1 MLIVRSRL
9 NWHTLIL
16 PEVVSCA
23 LGGSEYAIEA
33 WKICE
38 TCLVGDRRPTVTEL
52 SKIEDLLD
60 RAKDDLKGASLRVDL
75 ELGKIYA

>member
-9 NWHTLIL
+9 NWQTLIL

-23 LGGSEYAIEA
+23 LKGSEYAIEA

-38 TCLVGDRRPTVTEL
+38 ICLVEDRRPTVTEF
-52 SKIEDLLD
+52 SKIENLLD
-60 RAKDDLKGASLRVDL
+60 KAKDDLKGPGLRVDL